1 MRSTNELSIVAM
13 SVHENTPRLVRLYL
27 PGALPSRKLVFGLA
41 SDVLDHAHTVHDD
54 EPLVEHRDLEHRVV
68 VL

>member
-1 MRSTNELSIVAM
+1 M
-13 SVHENTPRLVRLYL
+13 SVHENTTRLVRVYL
-27 PGALPSRKLVFGLA
+27 PGTLPGRKLVFGLA

-54 EPLVEHRDLEHRVV
+54 EPLVKHRDLEHRVV